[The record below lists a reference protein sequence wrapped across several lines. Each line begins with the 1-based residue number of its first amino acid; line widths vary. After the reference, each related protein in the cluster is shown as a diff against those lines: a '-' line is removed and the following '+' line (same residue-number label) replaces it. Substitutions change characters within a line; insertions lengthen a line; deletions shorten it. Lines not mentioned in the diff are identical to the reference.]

1 MNHRHIESF
10 LLKIVIEDQSTDL
23 SPDVRGRVQHIGTG
37 HAYQFNHVQ
46 DLVTYLQQ
54 QFSGDKTTIQSN
66 QQLPSS

>member
-10 LLKIVIEDQSTDL
+10 LLKIVIEDQSTEL

-37 HAYQFNHVQ
+37 QAYQFNHVQ

-54 QFSGDKTTIQSN
+54 QFGSDKTTMQPN

>member
-37 HAYQFNHVQ
+37 QAYQFNHMQ

-54 QFSGDKTTIQSN
+54 QFGNDKISVQSN
-66 QQLPSS
+66 PQLPSL

>member
-54 QFSGDKTTIQSN
+54 QFNSDRAVTQTN